1 MWPRSVRHTA
11 QVLVLSAQARHAMC
25 PLWHWK
31 TSPPAGTVRQ
41 TGHCRISSIFAL
53 SIVSLA
59 SVSSSLRFRES
70 KDSCNQLLHEYF
82 VNNQSTYLHNEM
94 RAK

>member
-1 MWPRSVRHTA
+1 MMRHMGQAFVLLA
-11 QVLVLSAQARHAMC
+11 QPWHVMC
-25 PLWHWK
+25 PLWHWR
-31 TSPPAGTVRQ
+31 TTLPPGTVRQ
-41 TGHCRISSIFAL
+41 TGHCRISSILAL

-70 KDSCNQLLHEYF
+70 KDSCNQLLHF